1 MVEELSIFA
10 IDGASSWEIA
20 KCIGVD
26 DMGLSRWVGR
36 VLYDAETTN
45 PYIYFVERL
54 DDKHG
59 LSESLVEVLIRVAV
73 TLTKSSVSMTNLPWN
88 RRRLRSS
95 LAIRGAGIRYCPRP
109 SYACGL
115 RVAKPQHRVAS
126 RLASYVLD
134 LYSVSIFPKL
144 ISLIGWNLM
153 AQIGI
158 NSQQALQSPNVC
170 LYARR

>member
-73 TLTKSSVSMTNLPWN
+73 TLTKSSVSYNTSDKELRYVTGHQIQGSLP
-88 RRRLRSS
+88 
-95 LAIRGAGIRYCPRP
+95 
-109 SYACGL
+109 
-115 RVAKPQHRVAS
+115 
-126 RLASYVLD
+126 
-134 LYSVSIFPKL
+134 
-144 ISLIGWNLM
+144 
-153 AQIGI
+153 
-158 NSQQALQSPNVC
+158 
-170 LYARR
+170 